1 MIGVD
6 KLVLTTTDYSVK
18 DWGKLEHTPR
28 KGQGK
33 EPYTPDSRDI
43 LLYDKSGDPCFHK
56 NLYYNPDPNNKSG
69 KSRLNLTID
78 NRGLQVILN
87 PSKYES
93 DIREHIY
100 PVHDHK
106 TIMWRLDSY
115 FEFMHHDLG
124 IDFDSNGMKIN
135 RIDMCR
141 NVESDKPVSAYK
153 PMFETISLART
164 KNQTMYPEGF
174 TDTNSQK
181 GLIIY
186 DKIKAMIQDNEIR
199 KDKNLCNDLLK
210 YPHLMRIE
218 VQAKKQGVNNYFGLN
233 RLSEIDSYGLPYL
246 QDKYRHF
253 LINNVFK
260 NQPRETPVLP
270 YACTLELLRDF
281 KFSELIKTFGIESLI
296 QSFGGVQQLLDSVNE
311 IHGKMKKSRV
321 RKQIISLIEAR
332 GMISDRIIEHG
343 TISRMYQELHFK
355 AVA

>member
-1 MIGVD
+1 
-6 KLVLTTTDYSVK
+6 
-18 DWGKLEHTPR
+18 
-28 KGQGK
+28 
-33 EPYTPDSRDI
+33 
-43 LLYDKSGDPCFHK
+43 
-56 NLYYNPDPNNKSG
+56 
-69 KSRLNLTID
+69 
-78 NRGLQVILN
+78 
-87 PSKYES
+87 
-93 DIREHIY
+93 
-100 PVHDHK
+100 
-106 TIMWRLDSY
+106 MWRLDSY

-174 TDTNSQK
+174 TDANSQK

-186 DKIKAMIQDNEIR
+186 DKIKAMIQDKEIR
-199 KDKNLCNDLLK
+199 KDKNLCNNLLK

-218 VQAKKQGVNNYFGLN
+218 VQAKSEGVNRYFGLN

-246 QDKYRHF
+246 QDKYRDF
-253 LINNVFK
+253 LIDNVFK
-260 NQPRETPVLP
+260 SQPRETPVLP

-281 KFSELIKTFGIESLI
+281 KFSDLIKTFGIESLI
-296 QSFGGVQQLLDSVNE
+296 QSFGGVTQLLDSVNQL
-311 IHGKMKKSRV
+311 HGKMKKSRV
-321 RKQIISLIEAR
+321 RKQIMSLIEAR